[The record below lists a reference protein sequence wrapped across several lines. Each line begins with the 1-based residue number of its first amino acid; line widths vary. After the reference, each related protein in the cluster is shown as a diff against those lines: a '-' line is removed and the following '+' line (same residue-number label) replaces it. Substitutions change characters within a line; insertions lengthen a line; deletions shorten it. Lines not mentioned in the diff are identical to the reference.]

1 MKLLWI
7 TNTIFPAAC
16 KKIGIPV
23 PVVGG
28 WMYSSAKYLVDT
40 YSEIKLGVASLYKGS
55 TLKTLELDGITYY
68 LIPSKGN
75 NNTYDK
81 NLEIYWKEINKSFS
95 PELVHIHG
103 SEYPHGL
110 AYVNANGNKNVV
122 VSIQGLVSIIERNY
136 YGNIS
141 FGNILRNI
149 TLRDIVRNDS
159 LFHQKHNMKKRAIF
173 ERRLLESINH
183 VIGRTFWDKTH
194 SWAINSNVNYHFCN
208 ETLREEFYKQSWDYD
223 NCEKYSI
230 FLSQAH
236 YPIKGLHQVIKAL
249 PLVLRKYPE
258 TKVYVAGN
266 SFFSST
272 KKWKQNGFG
281 KYIKTQIKKLKIQD
295 KIIFTGVLSEVEMCE
310 KYIKSNVF
318 VCPSS
323 IENSP
328 NSVGEAQLLGVP
340 CIVSDVG
347 GSAEMVVNEQT
358 GLVYRFEEFE
368 MLATNIIRIFDSKN
382 LSEKLS
388 VEAKKI
394 AQKRHSQK
402 LNAEKLIS
410 IYQLI
415 CKKL

>member
-1 MKLLWI
+1 
-7 TNTIFPAAC
+7 
-16 KKIGIPV
+16 
-23 PVVGG
+23 
-28 WMYSSAKYLVDT
+28 
-40 YSEIKLGVASLYKGS
+40 
-55 TLKTLELDGITYY
+55 
-68 LIPSKGN
+68 
-75 NNTYDK
+75 
-81 NLEIYWKEINKSFS
+81 
-95 PELVHIHG
+95 
-103 SEYPHGL
+103 
-110 AYVNANGNKNVV
+110 
-122 VSIQGLVSIIERNY
+122 SIIERNY

-159 LFHQKHNMKKRAIF
+159 LFHQKHNMKKRAIL

-310 KYIKSNVF
+310 RYIKSNVF

-368 MLATNIIRIFDSKN
+368 MLATNIIRIFDSKS

>member
-149 TLRDIVRNDS
+149 T
-159 LFHQKHNMKKRAIF
+159 
-173 ERRLLESINH
+173 
-183 VIGRTFWDKTH
+183 
-194 SWAINSNVNYHFCN
+194 
-208 ETLREEFYKQSWDYD
+208 
-223 NCEKYSI
+223 
-230 FLSQAH
+230 
-236 YPIKGLHQVIKAL
+236 
-249 PLVLRKYPE
+249 
-258 TKVYVAGN
+258 
-266 SFFSST
+266 
-272 KKWKQNGFG
+272 
-281 KYIKTQIKKLKIQD
+281 
-295 KIIFTGVLSEVEMCE
+295 
-310 KYIKSNVF
+310 
-318 VCPSS
+318 
-323 IENSP
+323 
-328 NSVGEAQLLGVP
+328 
-340 CIVSDVG
+340 
-347 GSAEMVVNEQT
+347 
-358 GLVYRFEEFE
+358 
-368 MLATNIIRIFDSKN
+368 
-382 LSEKLS
+382 
-388 VEAKKI
+388 
-394 AQKRHSQK
+394 
-402 LNAEKLIS
+402 
-410 IYQLI
+410 
-415 CKKL
+415 